1 MLLSC
6 VWDYGENNN
15 SRDRVM
21 TSMCF
26 VIIMFRCVFL
36 SWKQLY
42 LCEMVDMCC
51 MNAFSVSAEVSWVNS
66 DWSRRNVRVPY
77 LRNRTCLFKVANVKY
92 MF

>member
-26 VIIMFRCVFL
+26 VIIMFRCVFP

-51 MNAFSVSAEVSWVNS
+51 MNAFSVSAEVSWVGAG
-66 DWSRRNVRVPY
+66 VMFVFPTYVTERVY
-77 LRNRTCLFKVANVKY
+77 LRSRMLNACFDEK
-92 MF
+92 